1 MKIKIYFLT
10 LVSFFLTS
18 CVPLIKG
25 VFGNKIMD
33 SNYNPLPQE
42 QNYFVEVP
50 YIMQDGQIV
59 IKVRINNSEKEY
71 NFFFDTGADTVI
83 SEELLSE
90 LNISNLE
97 ESVALDAHGHYST
110 GSTFRADLSLDSLF
124 LRNIRISSA
133 KSELFKQKCNDKR
146 DGIIGWNVL
155 KQGYFYFNPVK
166 KTLIITN
173 DKAKLP
179 KLVFENK
186 IQLKRK
192 MARPY
197 IKIKGKRSIWVLLD
211 TGYADGYISTNRDSG
226 FLDNNLIV
234 TKNKSVLVSSLN
246 SAKQMDREYYLHKTT
261 FGKISKLQQIVV
273 SDLKGSRIGNKILQD
288 NHVIIDV
295 THNSLYVS
303 PVSKEDDKFEIS
315 NIGFTFKDRNVF
327 VASLVNNSVFGRAG
341 IQMNDTIIRLNEFKV
356 SDLKDY
362 CEYNEVFNKLKFPLT
377 IILKNND
384 IKITC
389 TREQYY
395 E

>member
-1 MKIKIYFLT
+1 
-10 LVSFFLTS
+10 
-18 CVPLIKG
+18 
-25 VFGNKIMD
+25 
-33 SNYNPLPQE
+33 
-42 QNYFVEVP
+42 
-50 YIMQDGQIV
+50 
-59 IKVRINNSEKEY
+59 
-71 NFFFDTGADTVI
+71 
-83 SEELLSE
+83 
-90 LNISNLE
+90 
-97 ESVALDAHGHYST
+97 
-110 GSTFRADLSLDSLF
+110 
-124 LRNIRISSA
+124 
-133 KSELFKQKCNDKR
+133 
-146 DGIIGWNVL
+146 
-155 KQGYFYFNPVK
+155 
-166 KTLIITN
+166 
-173 DKAKLP
+173 
-179 KLVFENK
+179 VFENK